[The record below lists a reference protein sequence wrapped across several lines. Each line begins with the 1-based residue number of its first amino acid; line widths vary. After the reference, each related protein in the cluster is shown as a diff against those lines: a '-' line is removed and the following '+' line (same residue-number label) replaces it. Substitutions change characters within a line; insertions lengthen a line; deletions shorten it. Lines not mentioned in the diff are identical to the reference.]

1 MLIKVKNISYSY
13 FIFALFILIIA
24 SFFNMR
30 AMEHGTEYS
39 VFTRIAMAL
48 ALLVWTFSAAKLF
61 LPNYKLFLP
70 PTTII
75 LFCAY
80 FLWASIPTLLDD
92 KTQTGDYI
100 TNIMYIFTPMF
111 VLVSSFNSAMHT
123 DFERFDKFVFMI
135 LLLALAIQYVLIFK
149 EVNFFLTNHLAS
161 SYYVLY
167 ALPLVLLF
175 ESKWIKLFAII
186 VVTIILFSSFKRSGV
201 LALAVSLVVY
211 IMITQFVKKKLKP
224 ASVLTA
230 ISLIAIAGVA
240 FYFLATDNSNGNT
253 ILDRFENVDQDQG
266 SGRIPLWEQTIRMIE
281 DQDLSNQV
289 IGNGFN
295 TVLRESTLQLS
306 AHNDFLE
313 TAYDFGIIGLLIYIG
328 AFFTLFFVVFKMIR
342 KKSRYAPSIAML
354 AVIYAIQSMTS
365 HVIIYYWAN
374 VFMLSF
380 GYMIGKFQKDE
391 TYPEDNI

>member
-61 LPNYKLFLP
+61 LPNYKLYLP

-75 LFCAY
+75 LFCVY

-135 LLLALAIQYVLIFK
+135 LLLALAIQYILIFK

-211 IMITQFVKKKLKP
+211 IMISQFVKKKLKP

-230 ISLIAIAGVA
+230 IALIAIAGVA
-240 FYFLATDNSNGNT
+240 FYFLATDNSTGNT

-281 DQDLSNQV
+281 DQDLSNQI

>member
-39 VFTRIAMAL
+39 VFTRIAMAF
-48 ALLVWTFSAAKLF
+48 ALLVWAFSAAKLF
-61 LPNYKLFLP
+61 LPNYKLYLP

-75 LFCAY
+75 LFCVY

-123 DFERFDKFVFMI
+123 DFERLDKFAFLL

-211 IMITQFVKKKLKP
+211 IMISQFVKKKLKP

-230 ISLIAIAGVA
+230 IALIAIAGVA
-240 FYFLATDNSNGNT
+240 FYFLATDNSTGNT

-281 DQDLSNQV
+281 DQDLSNQI

-380 GYMIGKFQKDE
+380 GYIIGKFQKDE

>member
-48 ALLVWTFSAAKLF
+48 ALLVWAFSAAKLF
-61 LPNYKLFLP
+61 LPNYKLYLP

-75 LFCAY
+75 LFCVY

-186 VVTIILFSSFKRSGV
+186 IVTIILFSSFKRSGV

-211 IMITQFVKKKLKP
+211 IMISQFVKKKLKP

-230 ISLIAIAGVA
+230 IALIAIAGVA

-281 DQDLSNQV
+281 DQDLSNQI

>member
-48 ALLVWTFSAAKLF
+48 ALLVWAFSAAKLF
-61 LPNYKLFLP
+61 LPNYKLYLP

-75 LFCAY
+75 LFCVY

-175 ESKWIKLFAII
+175 ESKWIKLLAII

-211 IMITQFVKKKLKP
+211 IMISQFVKKKLKP

-230 ISLIAIAGVA
+230 IALIAIAGVA
-240 FYFLATDNSNGNT
+240 FYFLATDNSTGNT

-281 DQDLSNQV
+281 DQDLSNQI

>member
-48 ALLVWTFSAAKLF
+48 ALLVWAFSAAKLF
-61 LPNYKLFLP
+61 LPNYKLYLP

-75 LFCAY
+75 LFCVY

-211 IMITQFVKKKLKP
+211 IMISQFVKKKLKP

-230 ISLIAIAGVA
+230 IALIAIAGVA

-281 DQDLSNQV
+281 DQDLSNQI

>member
-48 ALLVWTFSAAKLF
+48 AFLVWAFSAAKLF
-61 LPNYKLFLP
+61 LPNYKLYLP

-75 LFCAY
+75 LFCVY

-175 ESKWIKLFAII
+175 KSKWIKLLAII

-211 IMITQFVKKKLKP
+211 IMISQFVKKKLKP

-230 ISLIAIAGVA
+230 IALIAIAGVA
-240 FYFLATDNSNGNT
+240 FYFLATDNSTGNT

-281 DQDLSNQV
+281 DQDLSNQI

>member
-39 VFTRIAMAL
+39 VFTRIAMAF
-48 ALLVWTFSAAKLF
+48 ALLVWAFSAAKLF
-61 LPNYKLFLP
+61 LPNYKLYLP

-75 LFCAY
+75 LFCVY

-211 IMITQFVKKKLKP
+211 IMISQFVQKKLKP

-230 ISLIAIAGVA
+230 IALIAIAGVA
-240 FYFLATDNSNGNT
+240 FYFLATDNSTGNT

-281 DQDLSNQV
+281 DQDLSNQI

>member
-1 MLIKVKNISYSY
+1 M
-13 FIFALFILIIA
+13 
-24 SFFNMR
+24 
-30 AMEHGTEYS
+30 
-39 VFTRIAMAL
+39 
-48 ALLVWTFSAAKLF
+48 
-61 LPNYKLFLP
+61 
-70 PTTII
+70 
-75 LFCAY
+75 
-80 FLWASIPTLLDD
+80 
-92 KTQTGDYI
+92 
-100 TNIMYIFTPMF
+100 
-111 VLVSSFNSAMHT
+111 
-123 DFERFDKFVFMI
+123 
-135 LLLALAIQYVLIFK
+135 
-149 EVNFFLTNHLAS
+149 
-161 SYYVLY
+161 
-167 ALPLVLLF
+167 
-175 ESKWIKLFAII
+175 FAII
-186 VVTIILFSSFKRSGV
+186 IVTIILFSSFKRSGV

-211 IMITQFVKKKLKP
+211 IMISQFVKKKLKP

-230 ISLIAIAGVA
+230 IALIAIAGVA
-240 FYFLATDNSNGNT
+240 FYFLATDNSTGNT

-281 DQDLSNQV
+281 DQDLSNQI

>member
-39 VFTRIAMAL
+39 VFTRIAMAF
-48 ALLVWTFSAAKLF
+48 ALLVWAFSAAKLF
-61 LPNYKLFLP
+61 LPNYKLYLP

-75 LFCAY
+75 LFCVY

-92 KTQTGDYI
+92 KTQIGDYI

-123 DFERFDKFVFMI
+123 DFERLDKFAFLL

-211 IMITQFVKKKLKP
+211 IMISQFVKKKLKP

-230 ISLIAIAGVA
+230 IALIAIAGVA
-240 FYFLATDNSNGNT
+240 FYFLATDNSTGNT

-281 DQDLSNQV
+281 DQDLSNQI

-380 GYMIGKFQKDE
+380 GYIIGKFQKDE